1 MAHLKIKEI
10 ECKSAIGK
18 CDFPGGGFAI
28 NPYVGCAHA
37 CIYCYSRFIKRFTS
51 HQEPWGSFVD
61 VRINIAEVLRKQMCS
76 PKYKGQVI
84 YIGTVTDPYQPLEAK
99 YKLTR
104 KILEV
109 LAGYDNP
116 VVIMTKSA
124 LVLRDL
130 DLLRKLKRPE
140 VCFTVATL
148 NEKWKKLTEPYSS
161 TVKQRL
167 DVAKKL
173 VSCGIR
179 VEAMMGPF
187 WPFFTDAEALFR
199 EFKKAGIKK
208 VFTESVNTIGGNYT
222 GVEKILRKNYPKLLK
237 PMAEILFDPKRFYDF
252 YNKEK
257 KRVEGLSRKYH
268 LAVTIYF
275 DRGHAAKSKL

>member
-18 CDFPGGGFAI
+18 CGFPGGGFAI
-28 NPYVGCAHA
+28 NPYVGCSHA
-37 CIYCYSRFIKRFTS
+37 CVYCYARFIKRFTG

-61 VRINIAEVLRKQMCS
+61 ARTNIAEVLKNQMCS

-99 YKLTR
+99 YKLMR
-104 KILEV
+104 KILEN
-109 LAGYDNP
+109 LANYDNP
-116 VVIMTKSA
+116 VVIMTKSS

-130 DLLRKLKRPE
+130 DLLKKLKGSE

-148 NEKWKKLTEPYSS
+148 NEKWKSLSEPYSS

-167 DVAKKL
+167 AAARKL
-173 VSCGIR
+173 TNNGIR
-179 VEAMMGPF
+179 VEAMMGPY

-222 GVEKILRKNYPKLLK
+222 GVEMVLKRDYPQLLK
-237 PMAEILFDPKRFYDF
+237 PMAEILFDPGKFYDF

-275 DRGHAAKSKL
+275 NRGHAAKSKL